1 MLGYGIKE
9 RSEFMNYEN
18 EITVEVDTSL
28 EEVINILETKGFK
41 LKEVY
46 DLNDIYLIN
55 KNNKKGDYLS
65 MLKNCV
71 LIRNVIEEEKEK
83 KLLTY
88 KYKEYNDNKEITKQ
102 GKIVVKI
109 DDIENSKLLFEK
121 LGFEEL
127 IRINDHMFVYA
138 TDKDELVI
146 QNVNNKH
153 IYIEIEDKCNYA
165 DRFYNS
171 IDEMKKVII
180 ENNIPIKNNN
190 YFVKKA
196 EIELQEIYGKIDE

>member
-1 MLGYGIKE
+1 MD
-9 RSEFMNYEN
+9 YES
-18 EITVEVDTSL
+18 EITVEVCVDLSSL
-28 EEVINILETKGFK
+28 IKILEKNGFE

-55 KNNKKGDYLS
+55 KNDKEDDYLS
-65 MLKNCV
+65 MLNKCV
-71 LIRNVIEEEKEK
+71 LIRNIIEEDKET

-88 KYKEYNDNKEITKQ
+88 KYKEYNENKEITRQ
-102 GKIVVKI
+102 GKVKVKI
-109 DDIENSKLLFEK
+109 DDISNSKLLFEK
-121 LGFEEL
+121 LGFQEL
-127 IRINDHMFVYA
+127 IRINDHMLVYA

-171 IDEMKKVII
+171 IDEMKKVITD
-180 ENNIPIKNNN
+180 NNIPIKNN
-190 YFVKKA
+190 YFFVKKA
-196 EIELQEIYGKIDE
+196 EIELQETYNKVGE

>member
-1 MLGYGIKE
+1 
-9 RSEFMNYEN
+9 MNYES
-18 EITVEVDTSL
+18 EITVEVCVDLSSLIKIL
-28 EEVINILETKGFK
+28 EENGFE

-55 KNNKKGDYLS
+55 KNDKKDDYLS
-65 MLKNCV
+65 MLNKCV
-71 LIRNVIEEEKEK
+71 LIRNIIEEDKET

-88 KYKEYNDNKEITKQ
+88 KYKEYNENREITRQ
-102 GKIVVKI
+102 GKVKVKI
-109 DDIENSKLLFEK
+109 DDISNSKLLFEK
-121 LGFEEL
+121 LGFQEL
-127 IRINDHMFVYA
+127 IRINDHMLVYA

-171 IDEMKKVII
+171 IDEMKKVITD
-180 ENNIPIKNNN
+180 NNISIKNNDF
-190 YFVKKA
+190 FVKKA
-196 EIELQEIYGKIDE
+196 EIELQETYNKVGE

>member
-1 MLGYGIKE
+1 
-9 RSEFMNYEN
+9 MNYES
-18 EITVEVDTSL
+18 EITVEVCVDLSSIIKIL
-28 EEVINILETKGFK
+28 EENGFE

-55 KNNKKGDYLS
+55 KNDKEDDYLS
-65 MLKNCV
+65 KLNKCV
-71 LIRNVIEEEKEK
+71 LIRNIIEKDKET

-88 KYKEYNDNKEITKQ
+88 KYKEYNENKEITRQ
-102 GKIVVKI
+102 GKVEVKI
-109 DDIENSKLLFEK
+109 DDISNSKLLFEK
-121 LGFEEL
+121 LGFQEL
-127 IRINDHMFVYA
+127 IRINDHMLVYA

-171 IDEMKKVII
+171 IDEMKKVITD
-180 ENNIPIKNNN
+180 NNIPIKNNDF
-190 YFVKKA
+190 FVKKA
-196 EIELQEIYGKIDE
+196 EIELQETYNKVGE